1 MVQHSAAPYYSRM
14 KVEFGQQTT
23 KVKQLAD
30 LISHD
35 ISMGKYKADGVLPS
49 INRLSQD
56 YKVSRDT
63 VFKAFIDLKDRGI
76 IDSTP
81 GKGYYVVNR
90 QQNILLLLDEY
101 SPFKDTLYNSFVKR
115 LPAKYKVDLWFHQYN
130 ESLFNTIIRESIGRY
145 NKYVV
150 MNFDNEKFSPYL
162 YKIDPSRLLLLD
174 FGKFDKKGCSYICQD
189 FGESFYRAMVQLE
202 DKLGKYRKLVL
213 YFAKDSKHPKE
224 TCEYFRKYCTDRHLN
239 HHVAEDMDQLT
250 VHTGEV
256 YIAIRQVDVVQI
268 IKKSRAAGLVCGVDF
283 GLIAYN
289 DTPVYEVIDKGIT
302 TMSVDWV
309 KMGTLMADFVIS
321 GKPIQIYLPT
331 EIHLRGSL

>member
-1 MVQHSAAPYYSRM
+1 M
-14 KVEFGQQTT
+14 KVAFGQQTT

-30 LISHD
+30 LISQD
-35 ISMGKYKADGVLPS
+35 ISMGKYKVENALPS

-63 VFKAFIDLKDRGI
+63 VFKAFIDLKERGI

-81 GKGYYVVNR
+81 GKGYFVVNR
-90 QQNILLLLDEY
+90 QKNILLLLDEY

-115 LPAKYKVDLWFHQYN
+115 LSTKYKVDLWFHQYN
-130 ESLFNTIIRESIGRY
+130 ESLFNTIIRDSIGRY

-174 FGKFDKKGCSYICQD
+174 FGKFDKREYSYICQD
-189 FGESFYRAMVQLE
+189 FGEYFYRAMSQLSARIQH
-202 DKLGKYRKLVL
+202 YQKLVL
-213 YFAKDSKHPKE
+213 CIAKGSKHPEE
-224 TCEYFRKYCTDRHLN
+224 TSEYFKRYCMDC
-239 HHVAEDMDQLT
+239 HVDYSVMENMDELE
-250 VHTGEV
+250 VRPGEV
-256 YIAIRQVDVVQI
+256 YIAVRQVDVVEI
-268 IKKSRAAGLVCGVDF
+268 VKKSRIAGLTCGMDF

-289 DTPVYEVIDKGIT
+289 DTPAYEVIDKGIT
-302 TMSVDWV
+302 AMSIDWR
-309 KMGTLMADFVIS
+309 KMGAMTADFILS
-321 GKPIQIYLPT
+321 GKRIQVYLPI